1 MNLNKITLP
10 HYTPKEEILNAT
22 SHSAGIILGIVS
34 CVLCLIKASDVHAC
48 VGSVIFALSVVVL
61 YTCST
66 VYHSLKHGNAKKVM
80 RILDHST
87 IFILIT
93 GTSIAITVTFV
104 FPFAKLPAI
113 IMCSISAVLSTV
125 GTVLTFIDQEKYK
138 KVQMRLYMVVG
149 YTSVLMIYPI
159 AKYYKGESLVPF
171 ILALVGGISYSVGV
185 VFYKI
190 GKKKPYFH
198 SIFHLFVLAGTLL
211 HFAMLYIALGKI

>member
-1 MNLNKITLP
+1 MNLSKVTLP

-48 VGSVIFALSVVVL
+48 VGSVIFAFSVIVL

-66 VYHSLKHGNAKKVM
+66 VYHSLKHGDAKKVM

-113 IMCSISAVLSTV
+113 IMCGISAVLSTV

-138 KVQMRLYMVVG
+138 KVQLILYMIVG
-149 YTSVLMIYPI
+149 WISAVLIFPMYKYAPDPTGLIILI
-159 AKYYKGESLVPF
+159 AL
-171 ILALVGGISYSVGV
+171 GGILYSVGM
-185 VFYKI
+185 VFYII
-190 GKKKPYFH
+190 GKKKRYFH
-198 SIFHLFVLAGTLL
+198 FIFHLFVLAGTLF
-211 HFAMLYIALGKI
+211 HFFSIYTYI

>member
-1 MNLNKITLP
+1 MNLNKVTLP

-48 VGSVIFALSVVVL
+48 VGSVIFALSVIVL

-66 VYHSLKHGNAKKVM
+66 VYHSLKHGDAKKVM

-138 KVQMRLYMVVG
+138 KVQLILYMVVG
-149 YTSVLMIYPI
+149 WISAVLIFPMYKYAPDPTVLIILI
-159 AKYYKGESLVPF
+159 AL
-171 ILALVGGISYSVGV
+171 GGILYSVGM
-185 VFYKI
+185 VFYII
-190 GKKKPYFH
+190 GKKKRYFH
-198 SIFHLFVLAGTLL
+198 FIFHLFVLAGTLF
-211 HFAMLYIALGKI
+211 HFFSIYTYI